1 MQPRWPASRRRQ
13 DGEGSE
19 FSRGCGLVL
28 RRSLKWEAFSLIN
41 IFSAGERRDVGG
53 FSFFIK
59 LISSGERREEA
70 SPWASTTRGDT
81 FGNSRCSNTIVS
93 VLLSNPKQS
102 PALGRRAWK
111 WTTSFRLGCESS
123 DRRVGSPRGQEGRS
137 AGQDVEAVELKV
149 AGLSPA
155 GSGDAA
161 SACFDDQVAAG
172 KNRRRPN
179 SSISTREL

>member
-1 MQPRWPASRRRQ
+1 M
-13 DGEGSE
+13 GGFFFE
-19 FSRGCGLVL
+19 
-28 RRSLKWEAFSLIN
+28 
-41 IFSAGERRDVGG
+41 DVGG
-53 FSFFIK
+53 FSFHQTHIF
-59 LISSGERREEA
+59 RREERG
-70 SPWASTTRGDT
+70 SEPLGEHHQRGDA
-81 FGNSRCSNTIVS
+81 FGNSRCSKTMVS